1 MARAKARVVKTT
13 RIVGVV
19 ALARELGVTREHLY
33 RVVTGRVVSR
43 RLAAKLRR
51 RGIKCGE
58 MAKEGK

>member
-1 MARAKARVVKTT
+1 MARAKVVKTT

-19 ALARELGVTREHLY
+19 ALARKLGVTREHLY
-33 RVVTGRVVSR
+33 RVVTGRRESR

-51 RGIKCGE
+51 LGLVPGA